1 VVAAVAAAVVDV
13 DADGVTSVVIACW
26 LVFDIVVGVV
36 VDIAG
41 DSHWLW
47 LRYRARIDASY
58 S

>member
-1 VVAAVAAAVVDV
+1 MVAAVAAAVVDV

-47 LRYRARIDASY
+47 LRY
-58 S
+58 